1 MRHHLDDALPDPSG
15 ELGAK
20 GDLGGFV
27 TFPASVVGSTRGTK
41 RESRLGHDEAALGDM
56 SGDRVKRTEAA
67 VPFGGSVENGH
78 DVAFRDFLEADELRE
93 ESRWKGVAPTAG
105 GADEVSGRR
114 WRKSR
119 KY

>member
-1 MRHHLDDALPDPSG
+1 MGHHLDDALPDPSG

-27 TFPASVVGSTRGTK
+27 AF
-41 RESRLGHDEAALGDM
+41 LGDM

-78 DVAFRDFLEADELRE
+78 DVAFRDLLEADEIRE
-93 ESRWKGVAPTAG
+93 EAR
-105 GADEVSGRR
+105 
-114 WRKSR
+114 
-119 KY
+119 